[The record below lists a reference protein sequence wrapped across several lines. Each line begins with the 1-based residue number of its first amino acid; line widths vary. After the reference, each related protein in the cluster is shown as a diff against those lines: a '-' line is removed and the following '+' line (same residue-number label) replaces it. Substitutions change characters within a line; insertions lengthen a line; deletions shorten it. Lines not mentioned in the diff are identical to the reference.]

1 MPHSTRSATTIY
13 LDPKVAKAAKVKAA
27 VMGKSLSDLA
37 NEGLLRLLREDEE
50 ILRVVRSR
58 RREKPRDY
66 EEFLMELRADGL
78 L

>member
-1 MPHSTRSATTIY
+1 MAHTTRAATTIY
-13 LDPKVAKAAKVKAA
+13 LDPKVAKAAKEKAA

-58 RREKPRDY
+58 RKEKHRDY
-66 EEFLMELRADGL
+66 EEFLKELRLDGL